1 MTRLLATSLLI
12 LCSCGTISAQNN
24 KVIPSVKLSHSIFFV
39 ATEKSAHMPEV
50 GYYHMFDNRY
60 LSHGPSFSLGGFI
73 FDGTFKPTFKFAYEF
88 NYYFIDAKLAVFYLD
103 NDFIFQPS
111 IGFSIF
117 NQVGVLL
124 SSNTLTYDN
133 KNRITSA
140 GLYINLNTKKRVAKK
155 GFESSGPRAY

>member
-1 MTRLLATSLLI
+1 MTKLLASCLLTLSASGI
-12 LCSCGTISAQNN
+12 LSAQTN
-24 KVIPSVKLSHSIFFV
+24 KTIPTVKLSHSIFF
-39 ATEKSAHMPEV
+39 ASSEKSAHMPEV

-111 IGFSIF
+111 IGFSVF

-124 SSNTLTYDN
+124 SSNNLTYDS
-133 KNRITSA
+133 KSRITSA
-140 GLYINLNTKKRVAKK
+140 GLYVNINTKKRVPKK
-155 GFESSGPRAY
+155 GF

>member
-1 MTRLLATSLLI
+1 MTKLLAASLLI
-12 LCSCGTISAQNN
+12 LSGSEIVSAQNS
-24 KVIPSVKLSHSIFFV
+24 KTIPTVKLSHSIFFA

-111 IGFSIF
+111 IGFSVF

-124 SSNTLTYDN
+124 SSNTLTNDN
-133 KNRITSA
+133 RNRITSA
-140 GLYINLNTKKRVAKK
+140 GLYINLNTKKRVTKK
-155 GFESSGPRAY
+155 GFE

>member
-1 MTRLLATSLLI
+1 MNRLLASGLLVLSTSGI
-12 LCSCGTISAQNN
+12 LFAQNS
-24 KVIPSVKLSHSIFFV
+24 KTIPTVKLSHSIFF
-39 ATEKSAHMPEV
+39 ASTEKSAQMPEV

-103 NDFIFQPS
+103 NNFIFQPS
-111 IGFSIF
+111 VGFSVF

-124 SSNTLTYDN
+124 SSNTISYDN
-133 KNRITSA
+133 RSRITSA
-140 GLYINLNTKKRVAKK
+140 GLYVNINSRKRVPKN
-155 GFESSGPRAY
+155 GF

>member
-1 MTRLLATSLLI
+1 MSKLLATCLFVLSCSGI
-12 LCSCGTISAQNN
+12 LSAQNS
-24 KVIPSVKLSHSIFFV
+24 KTIPTVKLSHSIFF
-39 ATEKSAHMPEV
+39 ASSEKSAHMPEV

-111 IGFSIF
+111 IGFSVF

-140 GLYINLNTKKRVAKK
+140 GLYININTKKRVPKN
-155 GFESSGPRAY
+155 GF